1 MTETWIW
8 DPGQEDDTRS
18 SDGTGARC
26 CTLPHPQKRE
36 DLALRPVQAGNP
48 TNRVPGNSVVARVSL
63 GQCGGVCDGT
73 QWAAG
78 RALPRS
84 PAADA
89 TDASTPIPAN
99 PRTHA
104 AVPPRS
110 PGSASVPRRAILRP
124 NPPSYPT
131 SRGPTNPVGTNHD
144 GHHRE
149 PQPPQHAPDE
159 EVEPGATRAN
169 CAESNP
175 GDDQITRRYRK
186 RRRWQRFTS
195 NERATPCP
203 HAAPAHGPPE
213 APRSPAG
220 RFCSQ
225 IRPRTQPPGDQ
236 PTPKGPPVAEGS
248 GEEPDHNVRRAEG
261 SRTTTSGE
269 RSTAVPVGTGTTQ
282 PHTQLGAWGWFRLTP
297 QTGCAT
303 RPPRA
308 ARQSSSGRHAPAGTG
323 WQQPRHQQEDLD
335 RKWI

>member
-89 TDASTPIPAN
+89 TDASTPLPAN

-124 NPPSYPT
+124 NPPWYPT
-131 SRGPTNPVGTNHD
+131 SRGPTNP
-144 GHHRE
+144 
-149 PQPPQHAPDE
+149 
-159 EVEPGATRAN
+159 
-169 CAESNP
+169 
-175 GDDQITRRYRK
+175 
-186 RRRWQRFTS
+186 
-195 NERATPCP
+195 
-203 HAAPAHGPPE
+203 
-213 APRSPAG
+213 
-220 RFCSQ
+220 
-225 IRPRTQPPGDQ
+225 
-236 PTPKGPPVAEGS
+236 EGS
-248 GEEPDHNVRRAEG
+248 AGSGGSGGEPHDYARPAEG

-269 RSTAVPVGTGTTQ
+269 RSTAAPMGTDTTQ
-282 PHTQLGAWGWFRLTP
+282 PHTQLGAWGWFWLTP

-323 WQQPRHQQEDLD
+323 WRQPHHQQEDLD